1 LGGEE
6 RSPLRARR
14 YTKAKQDLGAEYG
27 ERMVSIANEHA
38 NKPETAKDAKVAKN
52 IYCKFFMSFV
62 LFAHF
67 AIFAV
72 Q

>member
-1 LGGEE
+1 
-6 RSPLRARR
+6 
-14 YTKAKQDLGAEYG
+14 
-27 ERMVSIANEHA
+27 MVSIANEHA